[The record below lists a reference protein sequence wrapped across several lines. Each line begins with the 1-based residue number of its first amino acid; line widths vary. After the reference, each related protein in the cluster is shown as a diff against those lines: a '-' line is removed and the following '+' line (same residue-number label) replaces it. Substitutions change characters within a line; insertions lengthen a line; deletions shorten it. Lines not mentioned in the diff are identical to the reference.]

1 MKTTFR
7 NGGSEWRRTA
17 AAAACI
23 WARISSTVSE
33 RRRPIVPVAQKVQP
47 CLQPTCDDTQS
58 VENPACG
65 MITVSTSSPCSRPS
79 SSFRVPQAETSEV
92 MSVWLGGENCASSAR
107 RVLRPS
113 PELSSKGLAPSLSTS
128 QTILARPEPP
138 RRSAAAV
145 GPTPNSAGLTTTI
158 FRTTKPVARLGWG
171 TRRARA
177 TRMWARG
184 WWIQRDTTCNCACMS
199 CCMCMG
205 DTEGIR

>member
-1 MKTTFR
+1 M
-7 NGGSEWRRTA
+7 
-17 AAAACI
+17 
-23 WARISSTVSE
+23 
-33 RRRPIVPVAQKVQP
+33 PVAQKVQP

-145 GPTPNSAGLTTTI
+145 GPTSNSAGLTTTI
-158 FRTTKPVARLGWG
+158 FRTTKPVARLSGG
-171 TRRARA
+171 PDALEPPENGGA
-177 TRMWARG
+177 G
-184 WWIQRDTTCNCACMS
+184 V
-199 CCMCMG
+199 G
-205 DTEGIR
+205 